1 MTAPMSMEKGHRQP
15 QRQERQQQQRRQP
28 LIISASRRTDIPAF
42 FSPWFMRRLT
52 AGFAVSVNP
61 FNPRQARQVSLSPRD
76 VEAIVFW
83 SKNPRPLLR
92 HLGELDDRGFRYYF
106 QFTLNAYDKALEPFL
121 PPVAERVGTF
131 LELAARLGRER
142 VLWRYDPIILSS
154 ETPPAWHLDRLGAIG
169 EELRGAAGRLTI
181 SFMDFYPKVQKRLSK
196 VEEST
201 GQRFYD
207 AAEGE
212 RKDEVGELCRGIAT
226 LGRAW
231 DLPVVS
237 CGEPLDLA
245 PYGIRAGA
253 CIDAELIRWMREG
266 SGLFD
271 SADVGGAG
279 AGHGPSVERVAGPS
293 GGTSAGRAAVGTA
306 RRDPNQRPECLCT
319 SSVDLGAYNTCSH
332 GCVYCY
338 ANFSPASIRANLC
351 RHSPNTPSLLG
362 EVAETSPHETAPPE
376 E

>member
-1 MTAPMSMEKGHRQP
+1 MTLTLGTKGHR
-15 QRQERQQQQRRQP
+15 RQRRQRQRQQP
-28 LIISASRRTDIPAF
+28 LTISASRRTDIPAF
-42 FSPWFMRRLT
+42 FSPWFMRRVAEGSALC
-52 AGFAVSVNP
+52 VNP
-61 FNPRQARQVSLSPRD
+61 FNPRQARPVSLHPND

-106 QFTLNAYDKALEPFL
+106 QFTLNGYDKTLEPFL

-131 LELAARLGRER
+131 LELATRLGRKR

-154 ETPPAWHLDRLGAIG
+154 EMPPAWHLDRLGGIG
-169 EELRGAAGRLTI
+169 EKLRGAAGRLTI
-181 SFMDFYPKVQKRLSK
+181 SFMDFYPKVQKRLAK
-196 VEEST
+196 VEEAT

-212 RKDEVGELCRGIAT
+212 RTDEVGELCRGIAA
-226 LGRAW
+226 LGRVW
-231 DLPVVS
+231 DLPVAS

-266 SGLFD
+266 PGLFD
-271 SADVGGAG
+271 GGA
-279 AGHGPSVERVAGPS
+279 R
-293 GGTSAGRAAVGTA
+293 RAPKK
-306 RRDPNQRPECLCT
+306 DPNQRPECLCA

-332 GCVYCY
+332 GCLYCY
-338 ANFSPASIRANLC
+338 ASFSPASIKANLR
-351 RHSPNTPSLLG
+351 RHSPDSPSLLG
-362 EVAETSPHETAPPE
+362 VASEVTPPE
-376 E
+376 IVP